1 MTKELFDVC
10 LTGQLLTGHNR
21 REVAVNLAQL
31 VGTSIAQADT
41 LLSAASCVKSGI
53 DRQTAVLYHEILE
66 ETGAQAVIRA
76 CLSQS
81 DSTPRPAPVPPSAPP
96 PPVAASVQ
104 TDPDQPILPEA
115 TPLLE
120 AVLALPGADTQ
131 NTDDE
136 LPDQDTTQPFATPLP
151 APLRRQ
157 RRARRGLILLLAGVS
172 SAALAAYWFWPTPP
186 APGAAMPRVGESLN
200 LVQPLQQQVE
210 LYWQRQ
216 GYPPMTGDELGWQGA
231 QPLAELARVELQ
243 AEGVL
248 LLTFS
253 DQVSALEGRTLLL
266 RPAIAEQG
274 YAWDCTGGT
283 LPPAERPAEC
293 RAPAAAVSVGQ

>member
-81 DSTPRPAPVPPSAPP
+81 DSTPRPAPMPPSAPP
-96 PPVAASVQ
+96 SPVAAGVQ

-120 AVLALPGADTQ
+120 AVLPLPGADTQ
-131 NTDDE
+131 GTSDE
-136 LPDQDTTQPFATPLP
+136 LPDQDTTQPFAPPLP

-157 RRARRGLILLLAGVS
+157 RRARGGLILLLAGVS
-172 SAALAAYWFWPTPP
+172 SAALAAAYWFWPTPP
-186 APGAAMPRVGESLN
+186 TPGAAMPRVGESLN

-216 GYPPMTGDELGWQGA
+216 GYPPMAGDELDWQGP

-248 LLTFS
+248 QITYGEA
-253 DQVSALEGRTLLL
+253 VTALAGHTLLL
-266 RPAIAEQG
+266 RPAPVDQG
-274 YAWDCTGGT
+274 YAWDCTGGS
-283 LPPAERPAEC
+283 LPPAERPPEC
-293 RAPAAAVSVGQ
+293 RAPTSTGR